1 MKGFRKFTIAIA
13 FLTGLASMIGTAEGL
28 RAETLTVAAT
38 PSLRPAFQEIVL
50 MFEREYGA
58 SVRVVYGP
66 SQALRQKIE
75 KGAPIDVFLPASAE
89 EVFKLQRKGLVVNGG
104 PRIYAQTSLVL
115 VTSATSP
122 ALSASL
128 RDELPNARTRLALAD
143 PRVSDLGAITS
154 RAMTKLDPAYHTRF
168 NVRYAHHG
176 EGILALVR
184 SGEADMGIVYRVDA
198 INSGQVRI
206 MDEAPVGTQTP
217 VLFGEAVVWTCR
229 EESLK
234 AAEAFFDFIASPR
247 IQKLLLKYGFDP
259 VPSTAS
265 RD

>member
-1 MKGFRKFTIAIA
+1 MQGIRKFKIALS
-13 FLTGLASMIGTAEGL
+13 FFCGLLGLVGTGEGL
-28 RAETLTVAAT
+28 RAETTLTVAAT
-38 PSLRPAFQEIVL
+38 PSLRSAFQEIVP

-66 SQALRQKIE
+66 SQILRQKIE

-89 EVFKLQRKGLVVNGG
+89 EVFKLQKKGLTINGG
-104 PRIYAQTSLVL
+104 PRVYAQTSLVL
-115 VTSATSP
+115 VSSAASP
-122 ALSASL
+122 TIAASF
-128 RDELPNARTRLALAD
+128 RDVNAGTRLAIAD

-154 RAMTKLDPAYHTRF
+154 RAIGKLDPAYRTHF

-176 EGILALVR
+176 EGILALLH

-206 MDEAPVGTQTP
+206 MDEDPAGTQTP
-217 VLFGEAVVWTCR
+217 VPFGEAVVSTCR
-229 EESLK
+229 KETMK
-234 AAEAFFDFIASPR
+234 VAEDFYNFVASPR

-259 VPSTAS
+259 VPSTGS